1 MFCRERSRATDKIT
15 FNTLYGCIKLHINM
29 LLLLKV
35 NVVHYQHV
43 PEHHN
48 HTEHQQQQRPV
59 VLVLKVWYVTMK
71 MSFMNLHKKG
81 FHIPVA
87 GGAPPARP
95 SRKQSRSHS
104 NLLLSRSISP
114 SAPSSGSVGETIRKL
129 QN

>member
-1 MFCRERSRATDKIT
+1 MLCYCECSTLPARSRTPRSHRAPAAAAPSSS
-15 FNTLYGCIKLHINM
+15 C
-29 LLLLKV
+29 
-35 NVVHYQHV
+35 
-43 PEHHN
+43 PESIIVCHHEKDFYEL
-48 HTEHQQQQRPV
+48 TQ
-59 VLVLKVWYVTMK
+59 
-71 MSFMNLHKKG
+71 KG

-87 GGAPPARP
+87 GGAPARP

>member
-1 MFCRERSRATDKIT
+1 M
-15 FNTLYGCIKLHINM
+15 
-29 LLLLKV
+29 

-43 PEHHN
+43 PEHHD
-48 HTEHQQQQRPV
+48 HAEHQQQQRPV
-59 VLVLKVWYVTMK
+59 VLVLKVWYVI

-114 SAPSSGSVGETIRKL
+114 SAPSSGVSGRQLGNYKTNQLVTSPVRSPGVFSEPK
-129 QN
+129 

>member
-1 MFCRERSRATDKIT
+1 
-15 FNTLYGCIKLHINM
+15 M
-29 LLLLKV
+29 LLLSECSTLPARSRTPRSRRAPAAATPSSSC
-35 NVVHYQHV
+35 
-43 PEHHN
+43 PESIACN
-48 HTEHQQQQRPV
+48 HEKDFYELTQ
-59 VLVLKVWYVTMK
+59 
-71 MSFMNLHKKG
+71 KG

-87 GGAPPARP
+87 GGAPARP